1 MSQGFIFERIGVGW
15 GVFANLLR
23 LITGRPSPGY
33 ERDFIQEV
41 RVTQRAPRSPRAT
54 RLLLAGWVL
63 IALKCWAIFWAVEH
77 YHVPVNPLWI
87 TVPSVIFAG
96 VCTAVFY
103 WGE

>member
-1 MSQGFIFERIGVGW
+1 M
-15 GVFANLLR
+15 FANLLR

-41 RVTQRAPRSPRAT
+41 RVTHRAPRPARAT
-54 RLLLAGWVL
+54 RFLLVCWVL
-63 IALKCWAIFWAVEH
+63 IALKCWAIIWAVGH

-96 VCTAVFY
+96 VCTAIFY